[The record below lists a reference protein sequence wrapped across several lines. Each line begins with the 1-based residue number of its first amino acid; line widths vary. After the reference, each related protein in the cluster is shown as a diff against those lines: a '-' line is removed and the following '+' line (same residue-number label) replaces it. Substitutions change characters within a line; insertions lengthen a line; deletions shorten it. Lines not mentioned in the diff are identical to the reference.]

1 MSQVLILNHAE
12 VTEMLPMAECMRL
25 MHEAFTALGS
35 GQAFQPLRTAVRPP
49 GVAGVLGMMPAYLAS
64 PRPALGMKTLAV
76 FHGNRALGLDSHQ
89 GAVLLYSAEN
99 GELQAILSASAI
111 TAIRTAAASGLATEL
126 LARTDASSLALIGTG
141 VEARTHLE
149 AMARARKIET
159 CRVASREVVNAQN
172 FAVEFSGRYGFP
184 VTAVSTVEAALE
196 GADLIATTT
205 NAKQPIV
212 KRDWIAPGAHLNV
225 VGSSIPTT
233 REVDGET
240 MAASSLFVD
249 RRESTLNEAG
259 DFLLAQAEGQVGPEH
274 IRAELGEVL
283 MGAHPGRTSA
293 DEITLFKSL
302 GLGIE
307 DVACAAYLYDKA
319 KESSLGT
326 WVEF

>member
-12 VTEMLPMAECMRL
+12 VTGMLPMAECIRL
-25 MHEAFTALGS
+25 MREAFTALGS
-35 GQAFQPLRTAVRPP
+35 GQAFQPLRSAVRPP

-76 FHGNRALGLDSHQ
+76 FHGNRAVGLDSHQ

-126 LARTDASSLALIGTG
+126 LARTNANSLALIGTG
-141 VEARTHLE
+141 IEGRTHLE
-149 AMARARKIET
+149 AMACART
-159 CRVASREVVNAQN
+159 LGSCRVASRLFANAQN
-172 FAVEFSGRYGFP
+172 FAAEFSGRYGFP
-184 VTAVSTVEAALE
+184 VTAVETVEAALE

-212 KRDWIAPGAHLNV
+212 ERDWIAPGAHLNV

-240 MAASSLFVD
+240 LAASSLFVD

-259 DFLLAQAEGQVGPEH
+259 DFLLAQAEGLVGPDH
-274 IRAELGEVL
+274 IQAELGEIL
-283 MGAHPGRTSA
+283 LGTHPGRTST

-319 KESSLGT
+319 KDARNGT
-326 WVEF
+326 WVDF